1 MEAFHKHIELV
12 NPEDNFSKY
21 CVNES
26 DNVIV
31 DAFVKKSAVH
41 AGLMDKFAPV
51 EQTQSVLK
59 DVLSQKRHNKTVAY
73 IHVPFCET
81 HCLYCG
87 FYNQP
92 YRKEQ
97 SKIYTDALIKE
108 IELWKDTVVLNSS
121 PINVLYFGGGTPT
134 ALEVE
139 DISRILKTFHNV
151 LPLSNDCEITMEGR
165 ISNMTQEKV
174 EAYLNGGVNRF
185 SLGVQSFNTE
195 LRRSMGRRSDR
206 ENIVKTINMIKGY
219 NQSAIVLD
227 LIYGFP
233 NQTMD
238 IWRDDI
244 KMAQSLEID
253 GFECYQL
260 NIFPNTPLGKR
271 IADGSM
277 NLALTVQQKTELFL
291 ESINLME
298 KELYTRISVS
308 HWQRTTRERNIYNRY
323 ARGYASCLSFGCG
336 ASGNIN
342 GHSYM
347 VLRDYQGYL
356 GAVNSGVE
364 PIMGISIPD
373 KDYSLY
379 KEISEY
385 FETGHLDLVYLEN
398 KYGYPL
404 IDICSKL
411 LTQWENAGVI
421 KQVNNKIILTK
432 AGQFWFVNL
441 SQLLQEYI
449 KLTIMFNKINSSKIL
464 QEVAG

>member
-1 MEAFHKHIELV
+1 
-12 NPEDNFSKY
+12 
-21 CVNES
+21 
-26 DNVIV
+26 
-31 DAFVKKSAVH
+31 
-41 AGLMDKFAPV
+41 
-51 EQTQSVLK
+51 
-59 DVLSQKRHNKTVAY
+59 
-73 IHVPFCET
+73 
-81 HCLYCG
+81 
-87 FYNQP
+87 
-92 YRKEQ
+92 
-97 SKIYTDALIKE
+97 
-108 IELWKDTVVLNSS
+108 
-121 PINVLYFGGGTPT
+121 
-134 ALEVE
+134 
-139 DISRILKTFHNV
+139 
-151 LPLSNDCEITMEGR
+151 MEGR

-206 ENIVKTINMIKGY
+206 ENIIKTINMIKGY
-219 NQSAIVLD
+219 DQSAIVLD

-244 KMAQSLEID
+244 KMAQTLEID
-253 GFECYQL
+253 GFDCYQL
-260 NIFPNTPLGKR
+260 NVFPNTPLGKR
-271 IADGSM
+271 IANGSM
-277 NLALTVQQKTELFL
+277 NPTLTVQQKTELFL
-291 ESINLME
+291 ENINLMK
-298 KELYTRISVS
+298 KELYARISVN

-336 ASGNIN
+336 AGGNIN

-356 GAVNSGVE
+356 CAVNNGVK

-404 IDICSKL
+404 RDIYSKL
-411 LTQWENAGVI
+411 LTKWENAGVI
-421 KQVNNKIILTK
+421 KQVNNNKIILTK
-432 AGQFWFVNL
+432 TGQFWFVNL

-449 KLTIMFNKINSSKIL
+449 KLTIMFNKINSSKTL